1 MDSHE
6 EIIFSMI
13 QKLSLK
19 EIKNSNV
26 IDVAAPI
33 ISFGDFSKS
42 KVATLGLNPS
52 DKEFFSSS
60 GDELYGVNRRFHTLR
75 SLCLDDWKNV
85 NEDMLKDI
93 KNTCLNYFRLNP
105 YDRWFKPLD
114 YIVSGSGFSYYDEFF
129 SACHLDIF
137 PYATHIKWGDVPEKE
152 KSNLISIGSEFLSE
166 IINNSEIE
174 VIILNGKS
182 VVLNFEKISGY
193 QLESTEISS
202 WRLPR
207 KKNDVKGISY
217 TGNIDKIGNIKL
229 HRNIKLL
236 GFNHNIQ
243 SSFGVTNNVKK
254 SIRSWIEMEL
264 TENECE
270 RYKFI

>member
-6 EIIFSMI
+6 KIIFSMI
-13 QKLSLK
+13 QKINLE
-19 EIKNSNV
+19 EINNSDV
-26 IDVAAPI
+26 IDFAAPI

-42 KVATLGLNPS
+42 KIATLGLNPS
-52 DKEFFSSS
+52 DKEFFSPG
-60 GDELYGVNRRFHTLR
+60 GDEISGVNRRFHTLR
-75 SLCLDDWKNV
+75 SLCLDNWKDIND
-85 NEDMLKDI
+85 DMLKDI
-93 KNTCLNYFRLNP
+93 KNTCFNYFRLNP

-114 YIVSGSGFSYYDEFF
+114 YIISGSGFSYYDDFF

-137 PYATHIKWGDVPEKE
+137 PYATHIKWGDISGKE
-152 KSNLISIGSEFLSE
+152 KSKLISIGSEFLSE
-166 IINNSEIE
+166 IINDSEIQI
-174 VIILNGKS
+174 IILNGKS
-182 VVLNFEKISGY
+182 VVLNFEKMLDCK
-193 QLESTEISS
+193 LESMEVSS

-207 KKNDVKGISY
+207 KNNDVKGISY

-229 HRNIKLL
+229 HRNIKIL

-264 TENECE
+264 TENERE
-270 RYKFI
+270 RCKFI